1 MELQFFQIVDTEEK
15 AKALWQTQQTRP
27 QILFKHSFRCGISLG
42 ALYALEPFLEE
53 MQSHADLYLID
64 VVNYKSIS
72 MGIATQFNVLHQSPQ
87 VIIWQNQKV
96 IYHASHAAIQGHV
109 ILQKINACR

>member
-1 MELQFFQIVDTEEK
+1 MESQFFQPIDTIKK
-15 AKALWQTQQTRP
+15 ANALWQTRQKRP
-27 QILFKHSFRCGISLG
+27 HILFKHSFRCGISLG
-42 ALYALEPFLEE
+42 AWYALEPFLEE
-53 MQSHADLYLID
+53 IHNHADLYFID
-64 VVNYKSIS
+64 VITYRAIS
-72 MGIATQFNVLHQSPQ
+72 LDIARQFNVLHQSPQ